1 MSEAKKGI
9 LSKVKKMT
17 GKQVSCKKICQRDS
31 SDDATSSFWSSSWRF
46 LLRFK
51 SLVPWTFHVSDRLRF
66 TCEDIVF
73 FWSLSFQKSSWFPFS
88 PRNELFS
95 LLSFCFSFPCTLV
108 SFESSVDFVE
118 VVQSKTG
125 SNTIEHGILVTH
137 HEFWV
142 LLSLPSFRRRKSSN
156 YSPHFYH
163 LSSSPRFPGKVLF
176 CTFRLCSCLVLE
188 QRRKVRASR
197 WA

>member
-1 MSEAKKGI
+1 MQFLLFG
-9 LSKVKKMT
+9 LRLD
-17 GKQVSCKKICQRDS
+17 VSCCVS
-31 SDDATSSFWSSSWRF
+31 SLSFRELFTSLIVFASPAKTSFSSGLF
-46 LLRFK
+46 LFK
-51 SLVPWTFHVSDRLRF
+51 SLGSH
-66 TCEDIVF
+66 
-73 FWSLSFQKSSWFPFS
+73 SLLGM
-88 PRNELFS
+88 NCS

-108 SFESSVDFVE
+108 SFDSSVDFVE

-197 WA
+197 